1 MTNKQI
7 IIDGVQFNKWGDFLI
22 DYELNGIYKTISSS
36 DKCYKILKSLIEQL
50 KSKEQECETLT
61 SQLDFE
67 VQKKECLEQECEEL
81 KAQLNDMACMDDD
94 NVLCYPRQ
102 ELKKEYNEYI
112 STHRYSN
119 EEFQQERKTVADLAF
134 WSNKYKRGL
143 EKIEKELK
151 EDLYCESQE
160 CGCDDFEECF
170 KCTKEH
176 ILDIINKANFGK
188 SKRSET
194 RPGESCVE
202 LVEPPIIQEAKGEGD
217 E

>member
-1 MTNKQI
+1 MSNYCK
-7 IIDGVQFNKWGDFLI
+7 NC
-22 DYELNGIYKTISSS
+22 YELTEK
-36 DKCYKILKSLIEQL
+36 LQA
-50 KSKEQECETLT
+50 KEQECKKLK
-61 SQLDFE
+61 SQIEIYSNMLE
-67 VQKKECLEQECEEL
+67 SSSNKILKKEEECEDF

-160 CGCDDFEECF
+160 CGCDDFEECL

-176 ILDIINKANFGK
+176 ILDIINKA
-188 SKRSET
+188 
-194 RPGESCVE
+194 
-202 LVEPPIIQEAKGEGD
+202 KGEGD
-217 E
+217 D